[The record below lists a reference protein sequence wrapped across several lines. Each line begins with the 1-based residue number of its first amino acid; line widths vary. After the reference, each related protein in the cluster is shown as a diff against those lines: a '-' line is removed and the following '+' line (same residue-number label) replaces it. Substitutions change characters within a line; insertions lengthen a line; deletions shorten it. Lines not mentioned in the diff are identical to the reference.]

1 MRKHF
6 VSIIF
11 VSALLPAIANA
22 QYQLDY
28 VTSWPSGPNQYDLAV
43 APNGNVYVID
53 INTNDVR
60 YFSPTGQL
68 LGQWVTTNDDP
79 AGLYGTPTGLGIGN
93 QGHVFVVDAN
103 GIQSTAYIHEYGSG
117 GGLIATLP
125 VAGPARGISFD
136 GQGNIYTA
144 SNVSP
149 PDTSAGVRKYNSAG
163 QFLMR
168 FPAPDPRMFFVDN
181 TGNLF
186 VSNGVPAKVQ
196 KFAPDGTLLA
206 ETSGSGVCS
215 QFNIIWGIADDGHGN
230 AAMTNIMW
238 PAPPGTPNLIL
249 FAGDLT
255 CVQSWRLLPPP
266 GDPEPGT
273 FLDLAFDGSGHM
285 YIADTTYHR
294 ILKYRYSRTATPT
307 LDATWG
313 QIKSQYR

>member
-1 MRKHF
+1 MRKLF
-6 VSIIF
+6 VFISLALF
-11 VSALLPAIANA
+11 VPAIAEA

-28 VTSWPSGPNQYDLAV
+28 VMSWPSGPNQYDLAV

-79 AGLYGTPTGLGIGN
+79 GGLYGTPSGLAIGN
-93 QGHVFVVDAN
+93 QGHVYVVDTN
-103 GIQSTAYIHEYGSG
+103 GILPTAYIHEYGSG
-117 GGLIATLP
+117 GGLIATLQVP
-125 VAGPARGISFD
+125 GPAHGICFD
-136 GQGNIYTA
+136 DQGNFYTG
-144 SNVSP
+144 SDVNF
-149 PDTSAGVRKYNSAG
+149 PDTTAGVSKYNAAG

-168 FPAPDPRMFFVDN
+168 FPAPDPRMFFVDHS
-181 TGNLF
+181 GNLF
-186 VSNGVPAKVQ
+186 VSNLIPGKVQ
-196 KFAPDGTLLA
+196 KFAPDGTLTS
-206 ETSGSGVCS
+206 ETSGSGACS

-249 FAGDLT
+249 FAGDLS

-266 GDPEPGT
+266 GDPEPGN
-273 FLDLAFDGSGHM
+273 FLDLAFDGSGNM

-294 ILKYRYSRTATPT
+294 ILKYRYTRTSTPT
-307 LDATWG
+307 AVATWG
-313 QIKSQYR
+313 QLKSRYR